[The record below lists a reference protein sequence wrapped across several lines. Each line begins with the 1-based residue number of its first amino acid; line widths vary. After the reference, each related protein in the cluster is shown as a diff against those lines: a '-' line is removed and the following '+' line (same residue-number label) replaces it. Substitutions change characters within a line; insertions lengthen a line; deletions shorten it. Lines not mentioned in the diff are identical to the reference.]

1 MKKFTGKT
9 KVWLSSGWSTTEDL
23 LTLTDDEDVNYVAYA
38 SHDMSLKGWRLIG
51 TATVTIELAR
61 KEVIHKTELD
71 ALNNQLAAVRTQ
83 AQEAE
88 NMILDRISKL
98 QSLSFNG
105 SEISEVAA

>member
-1 MKKFTGKT
+1 MKTITGAT
-9 KVWLSSGWSTTEDL
+9 KVWLSSSWSTVDDL
-23 LTLTDDEDVNYVAYA
+23 MTLNDDEAVNYVAYA

-51 TATVTIELAR
+51 TALVTITLDS
-61 KEVIHKTELD
+61 KEAIHKTELD
-71 ALNNQLAAVRTQ
+71 ALNNQLAEVRTK

-88 NMILDRISKL
+88 NFILDRISKL